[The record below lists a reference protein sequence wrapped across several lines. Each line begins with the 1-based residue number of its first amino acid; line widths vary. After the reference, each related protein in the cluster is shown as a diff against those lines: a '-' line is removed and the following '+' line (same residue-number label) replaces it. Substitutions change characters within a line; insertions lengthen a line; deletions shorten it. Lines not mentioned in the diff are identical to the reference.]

1 MLTDS
6 KRIKVEDQRVN
17 ADVSAAPLSNRLFIR
32 LVAKDITFTKVDFK
46 YSIFD
51 TCYLRRCRFDTC
63 DFTGCRFTGTNLYGS
78 QFAGCNFDYAV
89 FERTIIDSDVLN
101 TNCPGT
107 ENRKMRFA
115 RTLRMNFQQ
124 LGDWQGA
131 NLAIQVELEA
141 TEVHLRKAARSNEA
155 YYRKKYTG
163 WNRVAVW
170 IEWIRFKALDVIWG
184 NGESIVKLLRAVGVV
199 FLIMFACGIG
209 FGDYAKLG
217 LFPALFRTPAIFL
230 GTVTPE
236 YYPVWFVTSVVV
248 TRLIAFGFFMSII
261 LKRFNRR

>member
-1 MLTDS
+1 MFADS
-6 KRIKVEDQRVN
+6 NRIKVEDQRVQ
-17 ADVSAAPLSNRLFIR
+17 ADLAGTDLCNRFFVR
-32 LVAKDITFTKVDFK
+32 LVAKDRKFTNVDFK
-46 YSIFD
+46 YTIFD
-51 TCYLRRCRFDTC
+51 TCYLRRCTFDTC
-63 DFTGCRFTGTNLYGS
+63 DFTGCRFIGTSLYGS
-78 QFAGCNFDYAV
+78 RFAGCTFDYSV
-89 FERTIIDSDVLN
+89 FERTIVDAALLD

-131 NLAIQVELEA
+131 NRAIRVELDA

-163 WNRVAVW
+163 WRRTAIW
-170 IEWIRFKALDVIWG
+170 FEWIRFKTLDLIWG
-184 NGESIVKLLRAVGVV
+184 NGESIAKLLRAVGIA
-199 FLIMFACGIG
+199 FLIMFVCGIS
-209 FGDYAKLG
+209 FGDYVKVG
-217 LFPALFRTPAIFL
+217 LFPALFRTPAVFL
-230 GTVTPE
+230 GTITPD
-236 YYPVWFVTSVVV
+236 YYPIWFVTSVLA